1 MRCFIPIYVR
11 CTFLILSSLDILF
24 CSALDEPSLS
34 ISYRSWDILDSKV
47 QHMSKWSAEI
57 VASIVVAYGYATY
70 LALYYTY
77 LALFSLLMAANQR
90 NMFMTITWYGKH
102 LIKEGWFFVFFV
114 MVTYKGL
121 SAIYNNKLC

>member
-1 MRCFIPIYVR
+1 
-11 CTFLILSSLDILF
+11 
-24 CSALDEPSLS
+24 
-34 ISYRSWDILDSKV
+34 
-47 QHMSKWSAEI
+47 MSKWSAEI

-102 LIKEGWFFVFFV
+102 LIKEG
-114 MVTYKGL
+114 
-121 SAIYNNKLC
+121 